1 MCREMRVQAR
11 PSGIALLAGALLLA
25 GCGKAPIQQTS
36 MEAMPSTETAGA
48 VAISTKN
55 TTRLGGASA
64 AADAAAVARSVY
76 PGVEP
81 QGRPQAV
88 VLVDER
94 DWPAAL
100 AASVLAGRPLHA
112 PLLYTEGAALGSPS
126 TQALGALAPTGA
138 PTLAGAQ
145 GIRVG
150 EAAAPS
156 ELRLRSVQGSDPAQ
170 LAIAIERLQA
180 ALRGHRP
187 HRVIVTASDAPGAM
201 TAPAAGL
208 SALTGAPI
216 LFVQR
221 SAVPTQTAA
230 ELARLRRPAIY
241 VVGPASVVS
250 DAVLA
255 QLGRLG
261 AVTRIAASASSPAA
275 VAVAVARFNDS
286 TGFGWGI
293 HEAGHGLV
301 FAASSRPLDG
311 PAAAPLA
318 ASGDFAPLLLL
329 EGPNTIPSPV
339 SEYVSNLQPGYPA
352 SGPVYGVYNHGWLI
366 GDGQAISPAT
376 QATLDAMLEITPRKT
391 STEPAAPEL
400 ETPPATTTAP

>member
-1 MCREMRVQAR
+1 MLMGA
-11 PSGIALLAGALLLA
+11 ALLG
-25 GCGKAPIQQTS
+25 GCGKAPIQQTPV
-36 MEAMPSTETAGA
+36 EGTPSTETAGA

-55 TTRLGGASA
+55 TTRLGGATPA
-64 AADAAAVARSVY
+64 QDAAAVARSVY

-81 QGRPQAV
+81 QSRPQAV

-100 AASVLAGRPLHA
+100 AASVLAGQPLRA
-112 PLLYTEGAALGSPS
+112 PLLYTEGPALGGASA
-126 TQALGALAPTGA
+126 QALGALAPTGA
-138 PTLAGAQ
+138 PALSGAQ

-150 EAAAPS
+150 EAAAPA
-156 ELRLRSVQGSDPAQ
+156 ELRLLSLQGSDPAR
-170 LAIAIERLQA
+170 LAIEIERLQA
-180 ALRGHRP
+180 QLRGHRP
-187 HRVIVTASDAPGAM
+187 HRVIVTASDAPAAM

-221 SAVPTQTAA
+221 SGVPPQTTA

-241 VVGPASVVS
+241 VLGPSSVVS

-255 QLGRLG
+255 QLRKLG
-261 AVTRIAASASSPAA
+261 EVTRIAASAPSAAAGA
-275 VAVAVARFNDS
+275 VAAARFNDG

-301 FAASSRPLDG
+301 FASSSRPLDG

-329 EGPNTIPSPV
+329 EGPSSIPAPV
-339 SEYVSNLQPGYPA
+339 AEYVSNLQPGYPA

-366 GDGQAISPAT
+366 GGAQAISALT
-376 QATLDAMLEITPRKT
+376 QARLDAMLEITPSKT
-391 STEPAAPEL
+391 GTEPATPEL
-400 ETPPATTTAP
+400 ETPPPRTTTG